1 MMKSIVGKLPILLSI
16 LLWVACKN
24 SPGYYDGVYIVGTEG
39 KDVTAALTVDDVPS
53 AIGINVASSS
63 LATENLTIDMKVNP
77 ELVETF
83 NKEHHKN
90 YELLPAS
97 AYKLDNT
104 QLKIEQG
111 KHITTTGMRLS
122 IVNRDDMKMGI
133 TYVLPVSIE
142 KVEGGKLPVIEASR
156 TIYVVVNQVIVTKA
170 ADLDQPWRYYYADFS
185 HESKFN
191 TKAMKTVT
199 FEARV
204 RFRKMNASSSK
215 WCYSVMGL
223 EENLCLR
230 TAGGPKDGWKLQLG
244 DPNHMDSRDVLPNDK
259 WVHLAC
265 VYNGETGKKY
275 LYINGEL
282 QAETT
287 DSRPTI
293 SLASAYGQHDLFF
306 IGQSA
311 NDDRCM
317 EGWVSEAR
325 VWATART
332 AAELKNNVC
341 WVDPLSEGLVAYWR
355 FNEAHQSGSY
365 YSVTDLTGNGYD
377 AYYYGWYDGG
387 VPSFVDA
394 VRCPE

>member
-156 TIYVVVNQVIVTKA
+156 TI
-170 ADLDQPWRYYYADFS
+170 
-185 HESKFN
+185 
-191 TKAMKTVT
+191 
-199 FEARV
+199 
-204 RFRKMNASSSK
+204 
-215 WCYSVMGL
+215 
-223 EENLCLR
+223 
-230 TAGGPKDGWKLQLG
+230 
-244 DPNHMDSRDVLPNDK
+244 
-259 WVHLAC
+259 
-265 VYNGETGKKY
+265 
-275 LYINGEL
+275 
-282 QAETT
+282 
-287 DSRPTI
+287 
-293 SLASAYGQHDLFF
+293 
-306 IGQSA
+306 
-311 NDDRCM
+311 
-317 EGWVSEAR
+317 
-325 VWATART
+325 
-332 AAELKNNVC
+332 
-341 WVDPLSEGLVAYWR
+341 
-355 FNEAHQSGSY
+355 
-365 YSVTDLTGNGYD
+365 
-377 AYYYGWYDGG
+377 
-387 VPSFVDA
+387 
-394 VRCPE
+394 